1 MSPLDPNP
9 NFPLRVIG
17 CPTRSAFSQ
26 WEKNFTSIDLIRDPS
41 SMNFPQ
47 CNFPPRVSYTFYIFH
62 IERMYKQLYHC
73 SFSVPSYSLKK
84 KKEKKKKES
93 ISQFFFLSFAEFFIV
108 SYPSSW
114 WNFIYFFIYN
124 STLCWHVLVLVINYY
139 IIYLYCL

>member
-1 MSPLDPNP
+1 MPLLDPNP

-26 WEKNFTSIDLIRDPS
+26 GEKNFMSIDLIRDPP

-47 CNFPPRVSYTFYIFH
+47 CNFPPRVSYTFCIFH
-62 IERMYKQLYHC
+62 IERIYEQLCHC

-84 KKEKKKKES
+84 RKKES

-114 WNFIYFFIYN
+114 WNFIYLFIYN

-139 IIYLYCL
+139 IIYL